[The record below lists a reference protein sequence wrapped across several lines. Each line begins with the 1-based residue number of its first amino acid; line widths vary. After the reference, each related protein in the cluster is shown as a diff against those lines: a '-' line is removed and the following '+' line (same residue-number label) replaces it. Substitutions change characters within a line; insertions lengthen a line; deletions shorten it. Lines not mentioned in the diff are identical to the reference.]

1 MNIKSAVITAL
12 RALRR
17 NKVRSSLTSVGII
30 IGVASV
36 IIMIG
41 LGNSAKVAVQDK
53 ISSYGAFAMSVHSR
67 VKLISSSDVK
77 FLKKNFYQV
86 KYISPISKAGNVMV
100 KHQNMNMESLLLG
113 VNNDFIKLQNRKIAK
128 GRFFTKSEILSK
140 AKVAIIGPTVK
151 KEVLGNMN
159 PIGQQIL
166 VKGIPVKIIGLMGK
180 TGRSF
185 SGKDFD
191 NIILIPYTTA
201 NTKFHRR
208 NGFDEMYVST
218 NKDLMVPETV
228 DIVTRYFYKKNN
240 VEQGQALA
248 GFSITTSK
256 DKLKK
261 ATDISNALALLLAG
275 IASISLV
282 VGGVGI
288 MNIML
293 VSVTERTREIG
304 IRMAIGAKKKD
315 ILSQFLIES
324 VTLSSA
330 GGVIGIT
337 IGLIVYIIIINVIEW
352 PFIFSLFSILV
363 AVLFASGVGI
373 FFGFYPAKKA
383 ASLKPIDALK
393 FE

>member
-41 LGNSAKVAVQDK
+41 LGNSAKIAVQDK
-53 ISSYGAFAMSVHSR
+53 ISSYGAFAMSVHST
-67 VKLISSSDVK
+67 VKLISSSDIK

-100 KHQNMNMESLLLG
+100 KHHNMNMESLLLG
-113 VNNDFIKLQNRKIAK
+113 VNNDFIKLQNRRIAK
-128 GRFFTKSEILSK
+128 GRFFTESEILSK
-140 AKVAIIGPTVK
+140 AKVAIIGPTIK

-166 VKGIPVKIIGLMGK
+166 VKGVPVKIIGLMGK

-208 NGFDEMYVST
+208 TGFDEMYVST
-218 NKDLMVPETV
+218 NKDLMLPETV

-240 VEQGQALA
+240 VVPGQALV
-248 GFSITTSK
+248 GFWITTSK

-275 IASISLV
+275 IASISLI

-293 VSVTERTREIG
+293 VSVTERTHEIG

-330 GGVIGIT
+330 GGIIGIT
-337 IGLIVYIIIINVIEW
+337 IGLIVYIIIINIIEW

-383 ASLKPIDALK
+383 AELKLIDALK